1 MRLILIVL
9 CLSVYLTSNG
19 QDTVFKSDGNQI
31 AAKVIEVSKTEI
43 RYKLQSDTAGPVY
56 VLPKEDVYMVEY
68 SSGRKEVFASEN
80 HAKSKAEKTKIK
92 KEMTELEILYRRRK
106 GGGIA
111 ETIIGSLGVVV
122 TTSLFADGMITMR
135 SSTGDIKD
143 RAKVQAITSGSFFII
158 GVIALGAGIDNL
170 VKASVI
176 KSRIDKGEVS
186 LSPTILPNQ
195 SFQGGIVTSSPT
207 MGIGLTYRF

>member
-1 MRLILIVL
+1 M

-80 HAKSKAEKTKIK
+80 HQKSEAEKSKIK
-92 KEMTELEILYRRRK
+92 KEMTELEVLYWRRK

-111 ETIIGSLGVVV
+111 GTIIGSLGVVV
-122 TTSLFADGMITMR
+122 TTSLFADGMITAR
-135 SSTGDIKD
+135 NSTGDTKD
-143 RAKVQAITSGSFFII
+143 KATVQAITSASFFVV
-158 GVIALGAGIDNL
+158 GAIALGAGIDNL
-170 VKASVI
+170 IKASVI
-176 KSRIDKGEVS
+176 KSRIDNGEVS
-186 LSPTILPNQ
+186 LNPTFLPNQ
-195 SFQGGIVTSSPT
+195 SYEGGIVRSSPT
-207 MGIGLTYRF
+207 VGIGLSYRF